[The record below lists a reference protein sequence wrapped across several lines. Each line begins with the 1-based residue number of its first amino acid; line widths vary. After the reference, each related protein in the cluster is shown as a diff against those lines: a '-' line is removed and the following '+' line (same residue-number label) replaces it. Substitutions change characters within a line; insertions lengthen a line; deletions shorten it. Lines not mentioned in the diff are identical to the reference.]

1 MNNDT
6 PIIKVEPISGGGGN
20 IDDMIK
26 DAEKMAY
33 DAKEEVL
40 KLELYDIT
48 DAQVLA
54 LAQLVKR
61 IHYSDMRQLSASES
75 ETEEMA
81 AAVTKL
87 QRALDEVGYSPR

>member
-1 MNNDT
+1 M
-6 PIIKVEPISGGGGN
+6 
-20 IDDMIK
+20 
-26 DAEKMAY
+26 Y

-48 DAQVLA
+48 DDQVLA
-54 LAQLVKR
+54 LAQMVKR
-61 IHYSDMRQLSASES
+61 IHYSDMRQLSASEA

-87 QRALDEVGYSPR
+87 QRALDEAGYSPR